1 MSLKEFRKLI
11 RKYIEEEL
19 NEASVTANIDG
30 GEGPPQTPYA
40 FRKKKD
46 EEEESGFQDG
56 HLNPETGTTYEKVKK
71 HEHKVYGVKTKKYK
85 PLGEGKLTE
94 AWANDTIEFGKKSRV
109 KVKRHGGSINS
120 FYAKP
125 VKPEISKQIVPF
137 FKKKGYKLSKKALNV
152 KGSDIFI
159 FKGPDGKNYRVSVN
173 DDYGKGGKIVGKNL
187 NMGLLERKITEG
199 RYHEFRNDDTKT
211 PKQKIGMAMRET
223 RDSLTELER
232 IVKMN
237 VKLKNELNVD
247 SRSYWKNTHKALS
260 RISERLVKL
269 ANKVGQLQ

>member
-11 RKYIEEEL
+11 RKFIEEEL

-30 GEGPPQTPYA
+30 GEGPPKTPYA

-56 HLNPETGTTYEKVKK
+56 HPSPETGTTFEKVKK
-71 HEHKVYGVKTKKYK
+71 HEHNVYGVKTKKYK

-94 AWANDTIEFGKKSRV
+94 ATKKWAVKVSDIGVVIVDASSAGEAKQLVGKKL
-109 KVKRHGGSINS
+109 KGGR
-120 FYAKP
+120 K
-125 VKPEISKQIVPF
+125 
-137 FKKKGYKLSKKALNV
+137 
-152 KGSDIFI
+152 DI
-159 FKGPDGKNYRVSVN
+159 VSVVRALPA
-173 DDYGKGGKIVGKNL
+173 KKVGDV
-187 NMGLLERKITEG
+187 GEGKITEG

-260 RISERLVKL
+260 KISERLVKL

>member
-30 GEGPPQTPYA
+30 GEGPPKTPYA

-46 EEEESGFQDG
+46 EEDESGFQAG
-56 HLNPETGTTYEKVKK
+56 HLNPETGTTFEKVKK

-85 PLGEGKLTE
+85 PLGEG
-94 AWANDTIEFGKKSRV
+94 
-109 KVKRHGGSINS
+109 
-120 FYAKP
+120 
-125 VKPEISKQIVPF
+125 
-137 FKKKGYKLSKKALNV
+137 
-152 KGSDIFI
+152 
-159 FKGPDGKNYRVSVN
+159 
-173 DDYGKGGKIVGKNL
+173 
-187 NMGLLERKITEG
+187 
-199 RYHEFRNDDTKT
+199 RYHDFRNDDTKT

>member
-1 MSLKEFRKLI
+1 VSLKELRNLI
-11 RKYIEEEL
+11 RKFIQEEL

-30 GEGPPQTPYA
+30 GEGPPKTPYA

-56 HLNPETGTTYEKVKK
+56 HVNPETGTTYERVKK
-71 HEHKVYGVKTKKYK
+71 HEHNVYGVKTKKYK

-159 FKGPDGKNYRVSVN
+159 FKGPDGKNYH
-173 DDYGKGGKIVGKNL
+173 D
-187 NMGLLERKITEG
+187 
-199 RYHEFRNDDTKT
+199 FRNDDTKT

-260 RISERLVKL
+260 KISERLVKL

>member
-11 RKYIEEEL
+11 RKFIEEEL
-19 NEASVTANIDG
+19 NEASVTGNIDG
-30 GEGPPQTPYA
+30 GAGPPQTPYA

-56 HLNPETGTTYEKVKK
+56 HINPETGTTYKKVKS
-71 HEHKVYGVKTKKYK
+71 HEHNVYGVKTKKYK

-94 AWANDTIEFGKKSRV
+94 ATKKWAVKVSDIGVVIVDASSAGEAKQLVGKKL
-109 KVKRHGGSINS
+109 KGGIKDIVSIT
-120 FYAKP
+120 
-125 VKPEISKQIVPF
+125 
-137 FKKKGYKLSKKALNV
+137 KAL
-152 KGSDIFI
+152 
-159 FKGPDGKNYRVSVN
+159 PGK
-173 DDYGKGGKIVGKNL
+173 KVGDV
-187 NMGLLERKITEG
+187 GEGKITEG
-199 RYHEFRNDDTKT
+199 RYHDFRNDDTKT
-211 PKQKIGMAMRET
+211 PKQKIGIAMRET

-260 RISERLVKL
+260 KISERLVKL

>member
-1 MSLKEFRKLI
+1 MSLKELRNLI
-11 RKYIEEEL
+11 RKFIQEEL

-30 GEGPPQTPYA
+30 GEGPPKTPYA

-46 EEEESGFQDG
+46 EEDESGFQAG
-56 HLNPETGTTYEKVKK
+56 HLNPETGTTFEKVKK

-94 AWANDTIEFGKKSRV
+94 DTKKWAVKVSGIGVVIVDASSASEAKQLVGKKL
-109 KVKRHGGSINS
+109 KGGR
-120 FYAKP
+120 K
-125 VKPEISKQIVPF
+125 
-137 FKKKGYKLSKKALNV
+137 
-152 KGSDIFI
+152 DI
-159 FKGPDGKNYRVSVN
+159 VSVVRALPSRKVG
-173 DDYGKGGKIVGKNL
+173 DVGEGKL
-187 NMGLLERKITEG
+187 AEG
-199 RYHEFRNDDTKT
+199 RYHDFRNDDTKT

-260 RISERLVKL
+260 KISERLVKL

>member
-11 RKYIEEEL
+11 RKFIQEEL

-30 GEGPPQTPYA
+30 GEGPPKTPYA

-46 EEEESGFQDG
+46 EEDESGFQDG
-56 HLNPETGTTYEKVKK
+56 HVNPETGTTYEKVKK
-71 HEHKVYGVKTKKYK
+71 HEHNVYGVKTKKYK

-94 AWANDTIEFGKKSRV
+94 ATKKWAVKVSDIGVVIIDAGSASEARQLVGKKL
-109 KVKRHGGSINS
+109 KGGR
-120 FYAKP
+120 K
-125 VKPEISKQIVPF
+125 
-137 FKKKGYKLSKKALNV
+137 
-152 KGSDIFI
+152 DI
-159 FKGPDGKNYRVSVN
+159 VSVIRALPA
-173 DDYGKGGKIVGKNL
+173 KKVGDV
-187 NMGLLERKITEG
+187 GEGKITEG

-237 VKLKNELNVD
+237 VKLKTELNID

-260 RISERLVKL
+260 KISERLVKL

>member
-30 GEGPPQTPYA
+30 GEGPPKTPYA

-46 EEEESGFQDG
+46 EEDESGFQDG
-56 HLNPETGTTYEKVKK
+56 HVNPETGTTYEKVKK
-71 HEHKVYGVKTKKYK
+71 HEHNVFGVKTKKYK
-85 PLGEGKLTE
+85 PLGEG
-94 AWANDTIEFGKKSRV
+94 
-109 KVKRHGGSINS
+109 
-120 FYAKP
+120 
-125 VKPEISKQIVPF
+125 
-137 FKKKGYKLSKKALNV
+137 
-152 KGSDIFI
+152 
-159 FKGPDGKNYRVSVN
+159 
-173 DDYGKGGKIVGKNL
+173 
-187 NMGLLERKITEG
+187 
-199 RYHEFRNDDTKT
+199 RYHDFRNDDTKT

-237 VKLKNELNVD
+237 VKLKTELNID

-260 RISERLVKL
+260 KISERLVKL

>member
-11 RKYIEEEL
+11 RKFIQEEL

-30 GEGPPQTPYA
+30 GEGPPKTPYA

-56 HLNPETGTTYEKVKK
+56 HVNPETGTTFEKVKK
-71 HEHKVYGVKTKKYK
+71 HEHNVFGVKTKKYK

-94 AWANDTIEFGKKSRV
+94 ATKKWAVKVSDIGVVIVDASSASEAKQLVGKKL
-109 KVKRHGGSINS
+109 KGGR
-120 FYAKP
+120 K
-125 VKPEISKQIVPF
+125 
-137 FKKKGYKLSKKALNV
+137 
-152 KGSDIFI
+152 DI
-159 FKGPDGKNYRVSVN
+159 VSVVRALPA
-173 DDYGKGGKIVGKNL
+173 KKVGDV
-187 NMGLLERKITEG
+187 GEGKITEG

-260 RISERLVKL
+260 KISERLVKL

>member
-11 RKYIEEEL
+11 RKFIEEEL
-19 NEASVTANIDG
+19 NEASVTGNIDG

-56 HLNPETGTTYEKVKK
+56 HINPETGTTYEKVKK
-71 HEHKVYGVKTKKYK
+71 HEHNVYGVKTKKYK

-94 AWANDTIEFGKKSRV
+94 ATKKWAVKVSDIGVVIVDASSASEAKQLVGKKL
-109 KVKRHGGSINS
+109 KGGR
-120 FYAKP
+120 K
-125 VKPEISKQIVPF
+125 
-137 FKKKGYKLSKKALNV
+137 
-152 KGSDIFI
+152 DI
-159 FKGPDGKNYRVSVN
+159 VSVVRALPA
-173 DDYGKGGKIVGKNL
+173 KKVGDV
-187 NMGLLERKITEG
+187 GEEKITEG

-260 RISERLVKL
+260 KISERLVKL

>member
-11 RKYIEEEL
+11 RKFIEEEL
-19 NEASVTANIDG
+19 NEASVTGNIDG
-30 GEGPPQTPYA
+30 GAGPPQTPYA

-46 EEEESGFQDG
+46 EEDEEESGFQDG
-56 HLNPETGTTYEKVKK
+56 HANPETGTTYEKVKK
-71 HEHKVYGVKTKKYK
+71 HEHNVYGVKTKKYK
-85 PLGEGKLTE
+85 PLG
-94 AWANDTIEFGKKSRV
+94 
-109 KVKRHGGSINS
+109 
-120 FYAKP
+120 
-125 VKPEISKQIVPF
+125 
-137 FKKKGYKLSKKALNV
+137 
-152 KGSDIFI
+152 
-159 FKGPDGKNYRVSVN
+159 
-173 DDYGKGGKIVGKNL
+173 
-187 NMGLLERKITEG
+187 EG

-211 PKQKIGMAMRET
+211 PKQKIGLAMRET

-260 RISERLVKL
+260 KISERLVKL